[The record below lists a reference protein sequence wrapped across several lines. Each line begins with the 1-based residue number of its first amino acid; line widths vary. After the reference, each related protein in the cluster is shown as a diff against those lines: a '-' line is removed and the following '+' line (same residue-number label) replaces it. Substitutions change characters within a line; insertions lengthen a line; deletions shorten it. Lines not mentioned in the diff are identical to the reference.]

1 MDSWSKA
8 IQNLDLH
15 DKQYFLVSQS
25 RPQKVLEDLLKDVQA
40 KRNAAHEKRWKFTKS
55 DGSTIILRD
64 VLEKIVHSISKYA
77 RVMDV
82 AVNAAPMYAAPPW
95 AVIGLLLQVS
105 CENVSLDEWTNQSLA
120 DLDVNLG
127 FRTIWPHE

>member
-1 MDSWSKA
+1 MDPWSKA
-8 IQNLDLH
+8 LQNLDPL

-25 RPQKVLEDLLKDVQA
+25 RPQKVLEDLLKEVQA

-55 DGSTIILRD
+55 NGSTIILRD

-82 AVNAAPMYAAPPW
+82 AVNVAPMYAAPPW

-105 CENVSLDEWTNQSLA
+105 CENFSLGEWTNQPLA

-127 FRTIWPHE
+127 FRTIWLHE